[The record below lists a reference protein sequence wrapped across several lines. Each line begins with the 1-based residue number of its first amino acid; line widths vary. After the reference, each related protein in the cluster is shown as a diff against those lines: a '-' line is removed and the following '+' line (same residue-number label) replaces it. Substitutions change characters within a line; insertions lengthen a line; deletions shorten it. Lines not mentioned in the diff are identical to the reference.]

1 MQGDLFC
8 KSRLLNLGSDEKIQ
22 ECQDFLQTFIP
33 AALKAIAK
41 KVEEDSH
48 YVCYNLFDEICSLEV
63 EKVCF
68 IQFLDGYGVSNENWS
83 KFVQKNFDGNNKL
96 FSAFLLRDHSNIT

>member
-33 AALKAIAK
+33 AALKAIAE

-68 IQFLDGYGVSNENWS
+68 IQFLNGYDVSHASPLN
-83 KFVQKNFDGNNKL
+83 V
-96 FSAFLLRDHSNIT
+96 FSHNMILK